1 MPMFW
6 VKDKDQPTENLPHD
20 LTHESY
26 TAFRASALQHRA
38 QTPAGQ
44 CHHDMDILYQFWS
57 HFLVRN
63 FNARMYAEFR
73 QHAFDDARGR
83 DGGRSA
89 TGLHNL
95 VAFYYG
101 SILAGRV
108 VSDGLARDFVDLVAS
123 EKGQKDRPAF
133 DKLRA
138 AWRNGAFNLKNRKK
152 IDKIVDAELKAELEK

>member
-1 MPMFW
+1 MFW

-26 TAFRASALQHRA
+26 TAFRASALQQRA
-38 QTPAGQ
+38 QSPPGQ

-73 QHAFDDARGR
+73 QHAFDDARQR
-83 DGGRSA
+83 QSP
-89 TGLHNL
+89 TGLRNL
-95 VAFYYG
+95 VAFYYE
-101 SILAGRV
+101 SILANRV

-123 EKGQKDRPAF
+123 EKGQKERPAF

-152 IDKIVDAELKAELEK
+152 IDNIVDPELKTELEK